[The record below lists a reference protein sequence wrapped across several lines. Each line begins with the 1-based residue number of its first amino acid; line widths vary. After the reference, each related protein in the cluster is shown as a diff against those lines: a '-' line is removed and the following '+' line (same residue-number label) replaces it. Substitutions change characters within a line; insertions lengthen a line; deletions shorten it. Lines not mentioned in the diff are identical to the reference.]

1 MALPVAQAVPQQMPP
16 QIPAPSSY
24 PRIAT
29 STLLSD
35 SLPVTVHMQP
45 TPTPELRRRQVS
57 DSLGWNDPST
67 CNVGVCTRSID
78 RCIVFKSDGLRA
90 DTATGVCCV
99 FILSLI
105 VAAAIVLLYIHACRT
120 VVTHFLLEQI
130 LTEQYTVWTPD
141 FPYCVSRYIKYGWG
155 LGTFLRIGCHRS
167 NPLVT
172 TYVNPS
178 WELYITETNPAK
190 GPIPTTTTN
199 IETTASSDVSTSLMR
214 ASTSSSVFSTSLTLA
229 STSSSVISTTLTLAL
244 TSSSVISTSPTL
256 APVTVVRI
264 NTGLATGA
272 IAGIV
277 IGAIIAVAVGVVLV
291 MVAWFKLRRATGVAE
306 TAVYDRR
313 ELDAS
318 ELRDGGYV
326 IPQVG
331 EMEAPQRE
339 RELAGVA
346 PRDGVERPVEIGS

>member
-67 CNVGVCTRSID
+67 CKVGICTRSTD

-99 FILSLI
+99 FG
-105 VAAAIVLLYIHACRT
+105 
-120 VVTHFLLEQI
+120 
-130 LTEQYTVWTPD
+130 TPD

-167 NPLVT
+167 SPLVT

-277 IGAIIAVAVGVVLV
+277 IGALIAVAVGVVLV

-306 TAVYDRR
+306 TEVYDRR

-331 EMEAPQRE
+331 EMEAPQRV

-346 PRDGVERPVEIGS
+346 PRDGVERLVEIGS